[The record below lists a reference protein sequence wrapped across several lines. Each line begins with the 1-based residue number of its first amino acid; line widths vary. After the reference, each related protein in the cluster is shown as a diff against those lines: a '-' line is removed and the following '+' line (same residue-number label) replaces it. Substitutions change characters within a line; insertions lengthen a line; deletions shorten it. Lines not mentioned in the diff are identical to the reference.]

1 MRYKLCLLFT
11 KVMVQIFGIKGRFF
25 MDYTCFVGCDK
36 TLGSITLDEL
46 SQMAGYHYPIRTT
59 QDLDQL
65 LIMVNKDVAEELKA
79 ERKALEDMEP
89 PIPIEL
95 ENETKNDLLFQIK
108 QFSLDVLAQEY
119 GFQIETANDVRHV
132 FSILYSDLKK
142 YEKDLQ
148 NND

>member
-1 MRYKLCLLFT
+1 
-11 KVMVQIFGIKGRFF
+11 

-46 SQMAGYHYPIRTT
+46 AQMAGYRYPIRTT

-65 LIMVNKDVAEELKA
+65 LVMVNKDVAEELEA

-89 PIPIEL
+89 LIPIEL
-95 ENETKNDLLFQIK
+95 EDEPKNDLLLQIK

-119 GFQIETANDVRHV
+119 GLHIETANDVRHI
-132 FSILYSDLKK
+132 FGIIFDDLNK
-142 YEKDLQ
+142 YENDLQ
-148 NND
+148 KHN